1 MLGDDLS
8 QDADIDHPLW
18 SLKLDN
24 GLHTQPIKDIGHSGR
39 VRLFL
44 LYLKHFDCGPRLNRV
59 AKMFKHQAFKTAYS
73 VRLARQ
79 LTNRV

>member
-1 MLGDDLS
+1 MLTEIKLVATASLAARRHAVRSMLGDDLS

-39 VRLFL
+39 VRLSV
-44 LYLKHFDCGPRLNRV
+44 LNR
-59 AKMFKHQAFKTAYS
+59 FWLNS
-73 VRLARQ
+73 LAA
-79 LTNRV
+79 TTGS